1 MARAPSLTRGVDRS
15 RGLGKISRVQ
25 SRSPKQA
32 PFDPLAEAKRLVR
45 LAREASLATLSRA
58 DAAPF
63 VTLVGLANDYDGAPL
78 LLLSTLSSHTKNIAA
93 DPRASLL
100 LVSPRLR
107 GDPLNRPRLTLTGQL
122 AVHREPSARARY
134 LARNP
139 KAALY
144 AGFADFAVFRLET
157 SAVHFNGGFGRAASL
172 TPAEIRTDLGGANA
186 LLGEEAALIGAVNRR
201 GADFL
206 ARLAATAQARRAHWR
221 AIGLDP
227 EGLDLAAG
235 AAVARIAFPA
245 PARTPAAWLAAIE
258 AIAGAP
264 GNRA

>member
-1 MARAPSLTRGVDRS
+1 MSAQEASEPPFDARA
-15 RGLGKISRVQ
+15 
-25 SRSPKQA
+25 
-32 PFDPLAEAKRLVR
+32 LAKHLVR
-45 LAREASLATLSRA
+45 AAREASLATLAPPHSG
-58 DAAPF
+58 PF

-78 LLLSTLSSHTKNIAA
+78 LLLSTLSAHTRNIAA

-107 GDPLNRPRLTLTGQL
+107 GDPLNRPRLTLTGAL
-122 AVHREPSARARY
+122 AADREPGARARY

-144 AGFADFAVFRLET
+144 AGFGDFAIFRLET
-157 SAVHFNGGFGRAASL
+157 TAVHFNGGFGRAAPM
-172 TPAEIRTDLGGANA
+172 TPAEIRTDLTGAER
-186 LLGEEAALIGAVNRR
+186 LLGEEGALIAALNGR

-206 ARLAATAQARRAHWR
+206 ARLAATTQGRRAHWR

-227 EGLDLAAG
+227 DGLDLAAG

-245 PARTPAAWLAAIE
+245 PARTRAAFMAAIDRLVE
-258 AIAGAP
+258 AP
-264 GNRA
+264 GNR

>member
-1 MARAPSLTRGVDRS
+1 VEAKGHIKP
-15 RGLGKISRVQ
+15 
-25 SRSPKQA
+25 
-32 PFDPLAEAKRLVR
+32 PFDALGEAKRLMR
-45 LAREASLATLSRA
+45 LAREASLATLSPA
-58 DAAPF
+58 DAAPL

-78 LLLSTLSSHTKNIAA
+78 LLLSKLSSHTKNIAA

-107 GDPLNRPRLTLTGQL
+107 GDPLNRPRLTLTGEL
-122 AVHREPSARARY
+122 AAYREPSAKARY

-144 AGFADFAVFRLET
+144 ADFGDFAIYRLET
-157 SAVHFNGGFGRAASL
+157 AAVHFNGGFGRAAPL
-172 TPAEIRTDLGGANA
+172 GPAEIRTDLAGADRLLRKESA
-186 LLGEEAALIGAVNRR
+186 LLGALNRR

-206 ARLAATAQARRAHWR
+206 ARLATPGQSRRTHWR

-235 AAVARIAFPA
+235 AAVARISFRL
-245 PARTPAAWLAAIE
+245 PARTPAAWLAAIDE
-258 AIAGAP
+258 IAGAP
-264 GNRA
+264 ADHPARGRSARNQPPADGSAE